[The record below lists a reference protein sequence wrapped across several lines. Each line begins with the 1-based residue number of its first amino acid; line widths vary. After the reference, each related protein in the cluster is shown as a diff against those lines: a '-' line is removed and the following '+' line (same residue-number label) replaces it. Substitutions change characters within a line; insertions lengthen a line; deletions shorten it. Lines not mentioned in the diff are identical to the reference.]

1 MASGIMIL
9 IIIVFTEF
17 FEGSCWPDLFA
28 RSKQLEAEF
37 ILKIETG
44 PTGLQT
50 ALSVSYM
57 Q

>member
-17 FEGSCWPDLFA
+17 FEGCCWPDLFA